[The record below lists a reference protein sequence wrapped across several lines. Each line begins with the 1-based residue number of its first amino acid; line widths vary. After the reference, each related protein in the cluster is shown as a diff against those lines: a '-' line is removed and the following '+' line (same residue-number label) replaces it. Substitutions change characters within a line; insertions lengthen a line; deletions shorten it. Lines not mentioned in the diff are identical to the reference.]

1 MHERPTYLL
10 ILHLLHSSLK
20 WMMLSFLIVFI
31 QHHAWVFAF
40 TPDSTKVVWRK
51 FDEAQLEK
59 FRNDKDFDYRDKA
72 PTKAKETISWL
83 EKWLR
88 DLFDMELG
96 AQTND
101 VIYNIIT
108 IVLIVG
114 ALATLIWAL
123 TSVQFRWILSGK
135 GAKAPPVFTIEEENI
150 HEISFTRE
158 IAAAEAA
165 GNFRKAIRLHYLEML
180 KALSDHSMIAWE
192 PQKTNHDY
200 ADELR
205 NTAYADDFSR
215 LTYWFDYIW
224 YGKLPVDAGL
234 YADIREKFRKF
245 PVKPD
250 HSVTSKNPQD
260 AQK

>member
-1 MHERPTYLL
+1 MNERPTYLL
-10 ILHLLHSSLK
+10 ILQRLNASFK
-20 WMMLSFLIVFI
+20 WMMWVLLIVFI
-31 QHHAWVFAF
+31 QHHSWMFAY
-40 TPDSTKVVWRK
+40 TPDTTNVAWRK

-59 FRNDKDFDYRDKA
+59 FRKDKDFDYRDKE

-88 DLFDMELG
+88 DLFDIELG
-96 AQTND
+96 RETNE
-101 VIYNIIT
+101 VIYDIIT

-114 ALATLIWAL
+114 ALAALIWAF
-123 TSVQFRWILSGK
+123 TSVQFRWIFSGK
-135 GAKAPPVFTIEEENI
+135 GAKASPVFTIEEENI
-150 HEISFTRE
+150 HEISFTNE

-165 GNFRKAIRLHYLEML
+165 GNFRKAVRLHYLEML
-180 KALSDHSMIAWE
+180 KALSDHSLIAWE
-192 PQKTNHDY
+192 TQKTNHDY
-200 ADELR
+200 ARELR
-205 NTAYADDFSR
+205 NTEYADDFSG

-224 YGKLPVDAGL
+224 YGELPVDDGL

-250 HSVTSKNPQD
+250 HSVISINSED